1 MKIFIFTLIL
11 FLCLLGFIIFNYIYV
26 NRASRELMSKA
37 TEISLNADEV
47 KKLRSAWESKKSFIV
62 LSSGMTKIDRIYDL
76 LDSLEIYAEHGDA
89 VEFENTRALMINAFD
104 DLSEFESFYLEDI
117 F

>member
-1 MKIFIFTLIL
+1 
-11 FLCLLGFIIFNYIYV
+11 
-26 NRASRELMSKA
+26 
-37 TEISLNADEV
+37 
-47 KKLRSAWESKKSFIV
+47 
-62 LSSGMTKIDRIYDL
+62 MTKIDRIYDL
-76 LDSLEIYAEHGDA
+76 LDSLEIYAEHGDT